1 MAGLGRGDIY
11 EGLTIGISASSLP
24 PSLQVNQAPPK
35 TSYDQQHNPRGDTL
49 DADVI
54 VSNRTRRRGRAPALD
69 GRSSDLGLGKA

>member
-49 DADVI
+49 DAD
-54 VSNRTRRRGRAPALD
+54 AF
-69 GRSSDLGLGKA
+69 